1 MIDMSILINK
11 FILRGAILW
20 IGVAICTLALTQLAA
35 AHKAE
40 QGLILLLPTDVYI
53 AAGVSS
59 FILTVIVVALLPVA
73 VTNVLFKP
81 ISVIKIGGWPNS
93 KKATSACATLVL
105 FFLLLVGLQGPNDPQ
120 ANLLSLTI
128 WSGWWIGLVA
138 LHGLL
143 GNLWSWINPWTGLFA
158 FLDAIL
164 RSPIRPKMPK
174 ALGVWPAIVI
184 FLLFSSFSIADPA
197 PADPGRLTS
206 MVFGYWLFTLAG
218 MLLFGDQ
225 QWTRHF
231 ECFTIFFWL
240 ISKLS
245 PLQIGSRI
253 RIGMP
258 GWALLSGFKYSTS
271 IAIFCLIILGSGSFD
286 GLNETF
292 WWLAAIDVNPLE
304 FPGRTAIIL
313 ETTIG
318 FLLANLLLCAVFA
331 SGIYLGTSWANM
343 GSKSCQTIPFKSAF
357 DSHALSLL
365 PIGFGFHLAHFLPTF
380 LVSTQYNFAAM
391 IDPFG
396 TGADYLSLG
405 KINIYVGFLSVSHFV
420 RWIWLSQAGIIVLSH
435 VLAILI
441 AHKTSRQL
449 FPDRPKAMMAE
460 LPLTAFMI
468 AYTIFGLWL
477 LAAPRGT

>member
-1 MIDMSILINK
+1 MIDMNTLINK
-11 FILRGAILW
+11 PILRATILL
-20 IGVAICTLALTQLAA
+20 IGVAVCTLALTQFAA

-40 QGLILLLPTDVYI
+40 QGLVLLLPTDVYI
-53 AAGVSS
+53 TAGVSA
-59 FILTVIVVALLPVA
+59 FILTVIVVALLPIA

-81 ISVIKIGGWPNS
+81 ISIIKTGDWPNI
-93 KKATSACATLVL
+93 KMATSACATLAL
-105 FFLLLVGLQGPNDPQ
+105 FFLLFVGLRGPHDPQ
-120 ANLLSLTI
+120 ANLMSLTI

-158 FLDAIL
+158 FIDTIL
-164 RSPIRPKMPK
+164 KSPIRPKLPK

-184 FLLFSSFSIADPA
+184 FMLFSSFSIADPA
-197 PADPGRLTS
+197 PADPDRLTFI
-206 MVFGYWLFTLAG
+206 VLGYWLFTLAG
-218 MLLFGDQ
+218 MLVFGGQ
-225 QWTRHF
+225 SWTQHF
-231 ECFTIFFWL
+231 ECFTIFFGL

-245 PLQIGSRI
+245 LLQMGSRF

-258 GWALLSGFKYSTS
+258 GWALVSGFKSSTS
-271 IAIFCLIILGSGSFD
+271 IAVFCLVILGSGSFD

-304 FPGRTAIIL
+304 FPGRSAIIP
-313 ETTIG
+313 ETTMG
-318 FLLANLLLCAVFA
+318 YLLANLLLCTVFA
-331 SGIYLGTSWANM
+331 SSIYLGTGWANM
-343 GSKSCQTIPFKSAF
+343 GCNSSQITSFKSSF
-357 DSHALSLL
+357 NNHALSLL

-391 IDPFG
+391 IDPFA

-405 KINIYVGFLSVSHFV
+405 KIHIYVGFLSDSHIV
-420 RWIWLSQAGIIVLSH
+420 RWIWLSQAAIIVLSH

-441 AHKTSRQL
+441 AHKTSRHL
-449 FPDRPKAMMAE
+449 FPERRKAMLAE

-468 AYTIFGLWL
+468 TYTIFGLWL